1 MPFDQVENLAEV
13 RSKLMADVQ
22 MLREQLV
29 EVRQITITKVRL
41 Q

>member
-29 EVRQITITKVRL
+29 EVRQITIIKVRL

>member
-29 EVRQITITKVRL
+29 EVRKITVTKVRL